1 VAIQESWRSEMNEE
15 LMIAMATSVILAS
28 IKNPAKKAALKKA
41 MLKIY
46 KTIGTVYA
54 GDPDFQA
61 VSGTATVA

>member
-1 VAIQESWRSEMNEE
+1 MNEE
-15 LMIAMATSVILAS
+15 LLIAMATSVILS
-28 IKNPAKKAALKKA
+28 TVKNPAKKASLKKA

-61 VSGTATVA
+61 VTGSASAAASGGSGD